1 MKKRF
6 SLTQRTLSGLALT
19 LSAWAF
25 QAPVAFAACECLC
38 VDGAPYNVCTEGFA
52 GQTQETTQSC
62 TDALATECPVPDPI
76 ATTEPTAADSV
87 NAAAVANGLDC
98 KPRQVYRPDLGRHK
112 VYTVCMPEKWANAQT
127 KRAAKK
133 ADLAAARQERKG
145 WTGNWDKQQR
155 TAHSRR
161 ASWDWR
167 DQEHWNARH
176 DKD

>member
-1 MKKRF
+1 MNKSYF
-6 SLTQRTLSGLALT
+6 PGQRTLSGLALV

-25 QAPVAFAACECLC
+25 QAPAAFAACECLC

-52 GQTQETTQSC
+52 GQTKETTQTC
-62 TDALATECPVPDPI
+62 TDTLATECPVPDPI
-76 ATTEPTAADSV
+76 TTTEPTAADPV

-127 KRAAKK
+127 KRAEKK
-133 ADLAAARQERKG
+133 ADLVAARQERKA
-145 WTGNWDKQQR
+145 WKGNWKKHDRKASDR
-155 TAHSRR
+155 KV
-161 ASWDWR
+161 SWDWR
-167 DQEHWNARH
+167 DQQHWKARH